1 MAAESFDTTSNWD
14 KLSFNDGIVSVLGMI
29 IIFQIYSINNWERV
43 ERGGRGEKWGG
54 RKGRGRKRAERGR
67 EKRGREKDNPLYPS

>member
-54 RKGRGRKRAERGR
+54 RKGRGRKRAEGR
-67 EKRGREKDNPLYPS
+67 KRKGEKG